1 MLVLGVL
8 AVGTVGFWLVWR
20 GQHASWLD
28 AFYMTAITI
37 TTIGYEEVY
46 NLEGFGRI
54 WAVLVAFLGVG
65 SLFYSFGVVME
76 YVVTTRLMD
85 PRGRLKMQD
94 RIAGLKGY
102 VVVAGLG
109 RVGRQAALELQ
120 EAGVPF
126 VVVDPS
132 DQYAEEHSF
141 LFLLGDAAKDEVLE
155 RAGLRRAS
163 GLIVTTSNDASKLYI
178 VLSARVLS

>member
-54 WAVLVAFLGVG
+54 WAVLVAFLDVG

-85 PRGRLKMQD
+85 PRGRRKMQN
-94 RIAGLKGY
+94 RIAGLKGH

-109 RVGRQAALELQ
+109 RVGRQAASSCKRP
-120 EAGVPF
+120 GF
-126 VVVDPS
+126 PS
-132 DQYAEEHSF
+132 WWWT
-141 LFLLGDAAKDEVLE
+141 LAKPPTNTP
-155 RAGLRRAS
+155 RSTAFS
-163 GLIVTTSNDASKLYI
+163 SC
-178 VLSARVLS
+178 